1 MKPIAAFAFVPSVAL
16 NRIWFILIRW
26 NSQRT
31 SALRTLRLHI
41 SAFALSPRHCNMTS
55 HLGGDASWRA
65 RCPGTAWTA
74 WTDYVLRWLYCIVHG
89 WNLVQR
95 WKMACDLG
103 CIRTRYT
110 VTYNMTMLP
119 CISQVFFH
127 PRMQTYNMTTQHNT
141 KYDWYRIQFAFNHT
155 NYITLQLCIQDH
167 TSSSWLIILPAKLWL
182 QQRSVLFPCEFPLY
196 SIYIYIVYIVYI
208 IAQHPIACRASSPSA
223 FFKTVFRCK
232 QRTRLTIWP
241 NRSCRSVYLP

>member
-119 CISQVFFH
+119 CISQVFFIRECKRITWQH
-127 PRMQTYNMTTQHNT
+127 STTQNMI
-141 KYDWYRIQFAFNHT
+141 DIAFNSHS
-155 NYITLQLCIQDH
+155 ITQITSPCSYAFKIIQVPLGSSYSQQSYGYSSGP
-167 TSSSWLIILPAKLWL
+167 SSS
-182 QQRSVLFPCEFPLY
+182 RVSFLY
-196 SIYIYIVYIVYI
+196 IAYVYIVYI